1 MLCSNW
7 SDHDRSGRYIT
18 RDTAFDALAFLEPD
32 AIIFVNGDNYTFPL
46 WYAREVERIRPDV
59 RIINLAY
66 LGTPWYAR
74 QMTTADRES
83 RPVEMTAKASDL
95 AYDNFA
101 ISLYGAKPG
110 EARTRDAIEAL
121 ADLYSRTGGNTPRLK
136 ADTLLLP
143 ASAGSPG
150 RGFLSRPSL
159 PGSAHSASLRC
170 SS

>member
-18 RDTAFDALAFLEPD
+18 RDMAFGRARLSRAGRHHIRQRRQLH
-32 AIIFVNGDNYTFPL
+32 VPL

-121 ADLYSRTGGNTPRLK
+121 ADLIPR
-136 ADTLLLP
+136 P
-143 ASAGSPG
+143 AATRPG
-150 RGFLSRPSL
+150 
-159 PGSAHSASLRC
+159 
-170 SS
+170 